1 MDAQI
6 AFSYN
11 PDVIIILET
20 ACQRSDTLWS
30 CNDNYTAH
38 YLASEK
44 KNYESNL
51 GYGVA
56 VLANKH
62 IKI

>member
-11 PDVIIILET
+11 PDNLDVIIILET

-30 CNDNYTAH
+30 CSDNYTAH
-38 YLASEK
+38 YLASEN
-44 KNYESNL
+44 KN
-51 GYGVA
+51 A
-56 VLANKH
+56 KKH
-62 IKI
+62 IKIYILLQVTL